1 MKRFLIISAATI
13 ALAIVFC
20 GASYQLVSS
29 STQQEIFSRADELNN
44 YDVALVLGTSRY
56 TKWGGENQYFR
67 YRIDAAAELYFSGK
81 VKKIL
86 VSGDNGKKSYN
97 EPRHMYQALLERGIP
112 REDIVLDYAGFRTFD
127 SVVRAREIF
136 GQNKFVVVSQKFHL
150 ERAIYIANSKN
161 MDVVGYTARD
171 PQSAQNKLFTREI
184 LARTKAILDCY
195 VLGTAP
201 RFLGEKVDIN
211 I

>member
-1 MKRFLIISAATI
+1 MKKFLFISVV
-13 ALAIVFC
+13 ALCLGLVLC
-20 GASYQLVSS
+20 GTSYQVVSA
-29 STQQEIFSRADELNN
+29 STQKEIFIHTDELNN

-56 TKWGGENQYFR
+56 TKRGNENQYFR

-86 VSGDNGKKSYN
+86 VSGDNSLQSYN

-112 REDIVLDYAGFRTFD
+112 KEAIVMDYAGFRTFD

-136 GQNKFVVVSQKFHL
+136 GQSKFIVVSQKFHL

-171 PQSAQNKLFTREI
+171 PQTAATGLFTREI

-211 I
+211 L